1 MHLIEAGIEIIVEK
15 PDNATC
21 YGRGHPKDVDKQ
33 VQLVF
38 HHAAKRDE
46 KEILDHPKR
55 FSDFKAKT
63 L

>member
-15 PDNATC
+15 SDNATR
-21 YGRGHPKDVDKQ
+21 YGRGHPQDVDKQ

-38 HHAAKRDE
+38 HHAAKSDE
-46 KEILDHPKR
+46 KEIFDHRKG

-63 L
+63 